1 MKRVYLFDEGSG
13 EMKDLL
19 GNKGAQL
26 CEMRKIGIPVPP
38 GFVISTEAC
47 REYLK
52 KKKLDDDLKKEIEE
66 ALHRIE
72 KETGKKFGDKENPLL
87 VSVRSGAPIS
97 MPGMM
102 DTILDLGIN
111 DEIVEKLAKRDEW
124 FAYDTYR
131 RFMSMFG
138 SIVLGIEESKF
149 DEILEKKKEEE
160 NVTMDQH
167 LSPEALK
174 EVVEEYKKLF
184 TPPLPKE
191 QLFMAVEAVFKSWN
205 NPRAINYRRINN
217 LPEDI
222 GTGVVVQAM
231 VFGNMGDDSMSGV
244 TFTRDPSTGE
254 KKLFGE
260 FIINGQGEDIVSG
273 KRTPLPIS
281 ELEKIAPSIYS
292 QLREISEK
300 LERHYRDM
308 QDMEFTVEKGKLY
321 MLQTRTA
328 KRTARAAVKVAV
340 DMTNEGIISREEA
353 IMRVDASTLQK
364 LLHKQIKESKDLKVI
379 ATGLPASPGAATGK
393 ICLSPDKAAEV
404 GDKEKVILV
413 REETTPEDIHG
424 VVKSQGVLT
433 VRGGMTSHAAVVS
446 RGMGIPCVVGCGNI
460 RIDEEKGVMEVG
472 GLILKEGYTITIDG
486 ATGRV
491 ILGEV
496 EVIDAKF
503 TDELRILLEW
513 ADGFR
518 RLRVYANADMPKD
531 AEKAIYFGAEGIGLC
546 RTEHMFLGKRLPIVR
561 KMILEK
567 DRREEALQE
576 LLEMQRDDFYEI
588 FKVMSGK
595 PVVIRLLDAP
605 LHEFLPKY
613 EEMLEKKL
621 TEGLTEEEEK
631 IMRKVLE
638 MREANPMLG
647 FRGARVAIMQPE
659 IYRMQA
665 RAIMEAAMMAEEE
678 GYKAMPHIEI
688 PIVSDRKEIEML
700 KEHIEDEISKV
711 FKERGR
717 EMEYKIGTMI
727 ELPRACL
734 VADELAEEVE
744 FFSFG
749 TNDLTQTT
757 FGYSRDDAGKE
768 FLGHYVEKGILPDD
782 PFTVLDRKGV
792 GALVKMAIEKARRV
806 KGGDI
811 EISICGE
818 HGGEPNSIKF
828 FHEIGGDAVSCSPF
842 RVAIARLAA
851 AQATLEERQK
861 QS

>member
-1 MKRVYLFDEGSG
+1 MKRVYLFEEGSG
-13 EMKDLL
+13 DMGDLL

-26 CEMRKIGIPVPP
+26 CEMKKIGIPVPP

-52 KKKLDDDLKKEIEE
+52 KKKIDDDLREEIEK
-66 ALHRIE
+66 ALGKIE
-72 KETGKKFGDKENPLL
+72 EETGKIFGDVENPLL

-102 DTILDLGIN
+102 DTILDLGLN
-111 DEIVEKLAKRDEW
+111 DEIVEKLAEKDEW

-149 DEILEKKKEEE
+149 DEILERKKEEE
-160 NVTMDQH
+160 GVESDQE
-167 LSPEALK
+167 LSVDALK
-174 EVVEEYKKLF
+174 EVVREYKKLVS
-184 TPPLPKE
+184 PPSPKE

-205 NPRAINYRRINN
+205 NPRAIRYRKINN

-244 TFTRDPSTGE
+244 AFTRDPSTGE

-273 KRTPLPIS
+273 KRTPLPVS
-281 ELEKIAPSIYS
+281 ELEKIAPSIYHELES
-292 QLREISEK
+292 IAEK
-300 LERHYRDM
+300 LEHHYRDM

-328 KRTARAAVKVAV
+328 KRTAMAAVKVAV
-340 DMTNEGIISREEA
+340 DMVKEGIINRKEA
-353 IMRVDASTLQK
+353 IMRVDASILQK
-364 LLHKQIKESKDLKVI
+364 LLHKQIKEDKNLKVI
-379 ATGLPASPGAATGK
+379 ARGLPASPGAATGK
-393 ICLSPDKAAEV
+393 ICFSPDKAAEI
-404 GDKEKVILV
+404 GEREKVILV

-446 RGMGIPCVVGCGNI
+446 RGMGIPCVVGCGSI
-460 RIDEEKGVMEVG
+460 RIDMEKGVMEVG
-472 GLILKEGYTITIDG
+472 KLILKEGYTISIDG
-486 ATGRV
+486 TTGRV

-496 EVIDAKF
+496 ELIDAKF
-503 TDELRILLEW
+503 TDELQTLLKW
-513 ADGFR
+513 ADEFR
-518 RLRVYANADMPKD
+518 KLRVYANADMPED
-531 AEKAIYFGAEGIGLC
+531 AKKAIYFGAEGIGLC
-546 RTEHMFLGKRLPIVR
+546 RTEHMFLGERLPIVR
-561 KMILEK
+561 KMILEEDK
-567 DRREEALQE
+567 KEEALRE
-576 LLEMQRDDFYEI
+576 LLEMQRHDFYEI
-588 FKVMSGK
+588 FKVMDGK

-621 TEGLTEEEEK
+621 TRGLDEEEERVMK
-631 IMRKVLE
+631 KVME
-638 MREANPMLG
+638 MKEANPMLG
-647 FRGARVAIMQPE
+647 FRGARVAIVYPE
-659 IYRMQA
+659 IYRMQT
-665 RAIMEAAMMAEEE
+665 RAIMEAALMAKEE
-678 GYKAMPHIEI
+678 GYSVMPHIEI
-688 PIVSDRKEIEML
+688 PIVSERNEVSML
-700 KEHIEDEISKV
+700 KEHIKDEIARV
-711 FKERGR
+711 FR
-717 EMEYKIGTMI
+717 EKGNEIEYKIGTMI
-727 ELPRACL
+727 EIPRACI

-768 FLGHYVEKGILPDD
+768 FLGYYVEKNVLPND
-782 PFTVLDRKGV
+782 PFAVLDRKGV
-792 GALVKMAIEKARRV
+792 GTLMKMAIEKARKV
-806 KGGDI
+806 KGKDI

-818 HGGEPNSIKF
+818 HGGEPSSIRF
-828 FHEIGGDAVSCSPF
+828 FQSIGGDAVSCSPF

-851 AQATLEERQK
+851 AQAALEEN
-861 QS
+861 S